1 MRRVDLNDISE
12 EIRENLDIQEL
23 QLFGCEVAVSD
34 AATTASMAG
43 RLRVLHLVR

>member
-1 MRRVDLNDISE
+1 MCRVDLNDIPV
-12 EIRENLDIQEL
+12 EIREYLEIQEL

-34 AATTASMAG
+34 VATTASMAG